1 MKFIVKTIQTMK
13 IDNEILEL
21 KEQILKDKEFFWEH
35 PELEFQE
42 FETSKYII
50 FRLREMGYENIKTG
64 IAKTGVMAE
73 LDGEIPGECILFRCD
88 MDAVPLG
95 DRNNVKHTC
104 GHDAHMAILL
114 GLAQIL
120 INNKEKLKGHVKLV
134 FQPAEEGTGG
144 AKPMI
149 EEGILENPRVDK
161 VFAIHVWSEIEDGKI
176 GIKTGPI
183 MASTDAFDVII
194 TGKGGHAALP
204 EKCINPI
211 YVANELITKIQEIQ
225 NNISKEEKVVFGVTS
240 INAGSSN
247 NVIPESLVLRGIRR
261 TFNPETRQYLK
272 DILIQI
278 CDELSEKWNAKLEIR
293 KMSDLPPVINA
304 GEDAD
309 IVKELAKNIVGEEN
323 IIEDYQT
330 MCSED
335 FSFFLEARPG
345 AFVFIGNRLDEYF
358 PQHSE
363 NYRVGENAIILGE
376 TVLYKIAKKYLF

>member
-1 MKFIVKTIQTMK
+1 MH
-13 IDNEILEL
+13 IDEEILSL
-21 KEQILKDKEFFWEH
+21 KEQIFKDKKFFWDH

-50 FRLREMGYENIKTG
+50 SRLKEMGYQNIKTG

-73 LDGEIPGECILFRCD
+73 LEGTMPGECILFRSD
-88 MDAVPLG
+88 MDAVPIG
-95 DRNNVKHTC
+95 DKDNVKHTC

-114 GLAQIL
+114 GLSQIL
-120 INNKEKLKGHVKLV
+120 ITNRDKIKGRVKII

-176 GIKTGPI
+176 GIKEGPI
-183 MASTDAFDVII
+183 MASTDAFDIII

-211 YVANELITKIQEIQ
+211 YVANELISKIGDVQ
-225 NNISKEEKVVFGVTS
+225 NSFSENEKVVFGVTA

-247 NVIPESLVLRGIRR
+247 NVIPETLILRGIRR
-261 TFNPETRQYLK
+261 TFNPEIRQYLK
-272 DILIQI
+272 KELIKM
-278 CDELSEKWNAKLEIR
+278 CNELSNKWNAKLDVIP
-293 KMSDLPPVINA
+293 MSDLPPVINSK
-304 GEDAD
+304 EETD
-309 IVKELAKNIVGEEN
+309 IVRNIIKDIVGKEN
-323 IIEDYQT
+323 IITDYQT

-335 FSFFLEARPG
+335 FAFFLENRPG
-345 AFVFIGNRLDEYF
+345 AFIFIGNRLDEYY

-363 NYRVGENAIILGE
+363 KYCVGENAVLLGARVICE
-376 TVLYKIAKKYLF
+376 VAKKYLF